1 MNIKRINYTNNVTDV
16 TDRKAGAAWAG
27 ARQDLD
33 AGKFGSVQQPLTYWL
48 NFSIQAGCDA
58 SVVWKLRVDDRY
70 FKIFGQDVEAS
81 QWTNLHEKITL
92 DSSVQT
98 ASYINLY
105 SEITA
110 DCDYSLDNIVLEK
123 WEIDD
128 NWDNDIDE
136 KIDHL
141 RKKDVHFNF
150 VDIDATGLVV
160 SFEQL
165 NHGFPFGHAVIS
177 QTISDCHLDGTDN
190 EYCQHVKDNYNW
202 VVDSYR
208 CSNVA
213 FEICFK
219 TS

>member
-1 MNIKRINYTNNVTDV
+1 MTDISKFLAKMFKHPNGL
-16 TDRKAGAAWAG
+16 TCMRKLLWILLYKLQAISTSI
-27 ARQDLD
+27 L
-33 AGKFGSVQQPLTYWL
+33 KF
-48 NFSIQAGCDA
+48 
-58 SVVWKLRVDDRY
+58 
-70 FKIFGQDVEAS
+70 
-81 QWTNLHEKITL
+81 
-92 DSSVQT
+92 
-98 ASYINLY
+98 
-105 SEITA
+105 TA